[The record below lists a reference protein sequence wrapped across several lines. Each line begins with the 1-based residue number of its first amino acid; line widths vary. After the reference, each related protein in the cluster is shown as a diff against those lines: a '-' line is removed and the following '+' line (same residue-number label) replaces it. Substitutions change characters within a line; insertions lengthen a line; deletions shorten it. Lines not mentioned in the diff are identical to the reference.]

1 MQLIKK
7 YNELKLFVGVLLF
20 TIAVLGFS
28 VVSSAQQMAPD
39 ASVVGSNSLQKMVYK
54 VSISNALE
62 RGKLGGIRFKDKKAM
77 RDFYV
82 AREKQPFWDQGEAR
96 EMLELIANSWT
107 HGLNPE
113 NYHFSEIREMMQGGF
128 ASSQGELELLLT
140 DAAIR
145 YGQDVSGMRIDP
157 NSINSSADYWQQPYT
172 ALSVL
177 EQISASR
184 DPVKRLEKMSPQHK
198 LYKAL
203 QEELVKLSEERAAY
217 DHVLPMSFGGD
228 HHFTPGEVSRDVP
241 NLRIRLGVTYDEAN
255 GNPNYYDD
263 KTAAAVMQFQR
274 EHNLEPDGIVGP
286 QTLQVLNLTNRARME
301 QVVANLERQRWLTQT
316 LPERYLLVNIPQ
328 QILWAVEDGRV
339 EHEMKVVVGMPW
351 RRTKDFKSDV
361 TGVRLNPTWTAPL
374 SIKMKDLLPKAQ
386 EDPGYLV
393 NKGIEVIRGYG
404 SEAQTL
410 DPYSVDWANMTWS
423 EMGKLRMVQ
432 SSGDHNALGRVRILM
447 PNKYNIYF
455 HDTNHPEF
463 FERTQRTYSSGC
475 VRLSE
480 PEKIAQF
487 VMKGTDGWSSSDF
500 DRIVN
505 TGKMTDLKID
515 KPFPAYIVYHT
526 MWMDTKGKLVFG
538 ADVYK
543 RDKELLEV
551 LAANKAYSFPEVRDT
566 KLAGRGDANQA
577 YASAD

>member
-1 MQLIKK
+1 MLLLKK
-7 YNELKLFVGVLLF
+7 YNELKLFVAVLLL
-20 TIAVLGFS
+20 TMAMLGFS
-28 VVSSAQQMAPD
+28 VASSAQQMAPD
-39 ASVVGSNSLQKMVYK
+39 AQAHVRSAASDMLVK
-54 VSISNALE
+54 VSVSNALE
-62 RGKLGGIRFKDKKAM
+62 RGKVDGVRFKDSKAM
-77 RDFYV
+77 RSFYE
-82 AREKQPFWDQGEAR
+82 ARNRQPLWSEGDAR

-113 NYHFSEIREMMQGGF
+113 TYHFSEIRQKLNQGM
-128 ASSQGELELLLT
+128 SSDIGELELLLT
-140 DAAIR
+140 DAAVR
-145 YGQDVSGMRIDP
+145 YGQDISGMRIDP
-157 NSINSSADYWQQPYT
+157 SSINTSSDYWQQPYT

-184 DPVKRLEKMSPQHK
+184 DPVKRLAKMAPQHK

-203 QEELVKLSEERAAY
+203 QKELVKLSEERAAY
-217 DHVLPMSFGGD
+217 DHVLPMSFNGD

-241 NLRIRLGVTYDEAN
+241 NLRIRLGVTYDESN

-263 KTAAAVMQFQR
+263 KTAAAVMAFQR
-274 EHNLEPDGIVGP
+274 DHNLEPDGIIGP
-286 QTLQVLNLTNRARME
+286 NTLQILNLTNRARME
-301 QVVANLERQRWLTQT
+301 QVVANLERQRWLTNE

-328 QILWAVEDGRV
+328 QLLWAVEDGQVR
-339 EHEMKVVVGMPW
+339 HEMKVVVGMPW

-374 SIKMKDLLPKAQ
+374 SIKMQDILPKAQ
-386 EDPGYLV
+386 EDPAYLV

-404 SEAQTL
+404 SEAVTL
-410 DPYSVDWANMTWS
+410 DPYSVDWDNMTWS
-423 EMGKLRMVQ
+423 EMGKLRLVQ
-432 SSGDHNALGRVRILM
+432 TPGDHNALGRVRILM

-487 VMKGTDGWSSSDF
+487 VMKGTDGWSSADF
-500 DRIVN
+500 DRIVA
-505 TGKMTDLKID
+505 TGKMTDLAID

-526 MWMDTKGKLVFG
+526 MWMDTQGRLVFG
-538 ADVYK
+538 PDVYK
-543 RDKELLEV
+543 RDKELLDV

-566 KLAGRGDANQA
+566 KLAGKGDANQSL
-577 YASAD
+577 ASAN